1 MSSHVERRSWRVPK
15 GKPHE
20 PLQAQQQEHLHN
32 NQLFNNRLLAA
43 KSAAADPIQAV
54 PSELIIDI

>member
-1 MSSHVERRSWRVPK
+1 MLVPN

-32 NQLFNNRLLAA
+32 NQLFNNKLLAA

>member
-1 MSSHVERRSWRVPK
+1 MPRVRVEPPDARAQR
-15 GKPHE
+15 KPHE
-20 PLQAQQQEHLHN
+20 PLQAQQQEHLHT